1 MSSNDS
7 FLSPAWSPNG
17 RVIAFTSYIKGNA
30 DFYLYDLARSVQ
42 IRLST
47 NPGLNAAPAWSPD
60 GSKMALMKRREGNAE
75 ILTMNRNGTQP
86 ERLTKSWS
94 SEASPTWSPRMDR

>member
-17 RVIAFTSYIKGNA
+17 RVIAFTFYVKGNA

-60 GSKMALMKRREGNAE
+60 GSKMALMMRREGNAE